1 MDGLHWTRARITTLL
16 LPTPQQAHQTN
27 STASPA
33 PSHTHNHFVH
43 RTRAIIIT
51 LPCPLFASR
60 PPPTPSSP
68 LHTSIPSQ
76 PARPLQPAVAPSH
89 ALSSTHHRRD
99 RNSFLD
105 PIQVSTPLRP
115 HCRRTEHLQHTNT
128 HIPISISPYTYPPRA
143 RRDRHVPT
151 PNSPSNSYRP
161 LRHER
166 RSPTPP
172 PPPTTTKL

>member
-1 MDGLHWTRARITTLL
+1 MAIKEEGPITAWARRVCRSWMGCTGRARITTLL

-51 LPCPLFASR
+51 LPCPPFASR
-60 PPPTPSSP
+60 SPPTPSSP

-105 PIQVSTPLRP
+105 PIQVSLPLRASP
-115 HCRRTEHLQHTNT
+115 LPAHRTLAAHKH
-128 HIPISISPYTYPPRA
+128 TYPYSNITIYISSA
-143 RRDRHVPT
+143 R
-151 PNSPSNSYRP
+151 PS
-161 LRHER
+161 
-166 RSPTPP
+166 
-172 PPPTTTKL
+172 